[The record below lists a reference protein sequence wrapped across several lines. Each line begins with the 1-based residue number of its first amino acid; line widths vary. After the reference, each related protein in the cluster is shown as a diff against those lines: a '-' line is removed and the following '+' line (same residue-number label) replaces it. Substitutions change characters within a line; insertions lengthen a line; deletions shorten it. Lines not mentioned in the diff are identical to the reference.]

1 MPASSRNR
9 IAVRRPTP
17 ICMRALAPAP
27 PSEPPVTPTDP
38 PSPSAAPLAAAKG
51 PGRAYLGL
59 ALLGWGLS
67 ILLGVTPH
75 EDPWV
80 GAGLSVFGLALVA
93 SSPRLPEFR
102 GSMSPWLVATAGLS
116 VVAGLLAFD
125 AASGAPLDGPKVAML
140 LVGAGLVAAAPFL
153 GRRLRVGRKGRS
165 VTVASLVVGSLAVL
179 GAPLAVWGLQ
189 AATKGVVG
197 TTPIEAFI
205 RFALIAPVGAFL
217 QLIGFDPHI
226 QGQTVTYA
234 TRNGALAL
242 EVGAACS
249 GVQAMALFTGVLA
262 LFLWTEKP
270 GGRRL
275 ALWSAIGI
283 GGVYVANLLRLVVL
297 FLVGYQWGGD
307 ALEETHAHAGWIFFV
322 AWAILFARLARGKR
336 QPRGQAA

>member
-1 MPASSRNR
+1 MRPPASAAR
-9 IAVRRPTP
+9 AEPT
-17 ICMRALAPAP
+17 APLEGTSP
-27 PSEPPVTPTDP
+27 K
-38 PSPSAAPLAAAKG
+38 PSPDAPHPGAG
-51 PGRAYLGL
+51 SGRAYLGL

-80 GAGLSVFGLALVA
+80 GAGLGVFGLALAA

-102 GSMSPWLVATAGLS
+102 GALSPWIVAGAGLAI
-116 VVAGLLAFD
+116 VAGLLAFN
-125 AASGAPLDGPKVAML
+125 AATGAGLDGPKVAIL
-140 LVGAGLVAAAPFL
+140 LVGAGLVACAPFL
-153 GRRLRVGRKGRS
+153 GRRLRIGRKGRTM
-165 VTVASLVVGSLAVL
+165 TVASMVVGSLAVL

-205 RFALIAPVGAFL
+205 RFALIAPVGAL
-217 QLIGFDPHI
+217 LRLIGFAPEI
-226 QGQTVTYA
+226 EGQTVTYA
-234 TRNGALAL
+234 TRDGALAL

-270 GGRRL
+270 GARRL

-283 GGVYVANLLRLVVL
+283 AGVYVANLLRLVML
-297 FLVGYQWGGD
+297 FLVGYQWGGE
-307 ALEETHAHAGWIFFV
+307 ALVEAHAHAGWIFFV

-336 QPRGQAA
+336 APRATAA

>member
-1 MPASSRNR
+1 MG
-9 IAVRRPTP
+9 
-17 ICMRALAPAP
+17 
-27 PSEPPVTPTDP
+27 P
-38 PSPSAAPLAAAKG
+38 PSPTAATEPPASPASPEPGAPDPPARAANGA
-51 PGRAYLGL
+51 GRAYLGL

-75 EDPWV
+75 EDLLV
-80 GAGLSVFGLALVA
+80 GAGLSVFGLALAA
-93 SSPRLPEFR
+93 SSPRLPAFR
-102 GSMSPWLVATAGLS
+102 GSMSPWLVATAGL
-116 VVAGLLAFD
+116 ATIACLLAFN
-125 AASGAPLDGPKVAML
+125 AAGGAALDGPKIAIL

-153 GRRLRVGRKGRS
+153 GRRLRIGRKGRS
-165 VTVASLVVGSLAVL
+165 LTVASMVVGGLAVL

-205 RFALIAPVGAFL
+205 RFALIAPVGAL
-217 QLIGFDPHI
+217 LHLIGFDPHI

-234 TRNGALAL
+234 TRDGHLAL

-270 GGRRL
+270 GARRL

-283 GGVYVANLLRLVVL
+283 GGVYLANLLRLVVL

-307 ALEETHAHAGWIFFV
+307 ALEETHAHAGWVFFV
-322 AWAILFARLARGKR
+322 AWAVLFARLARGKR
-336 QPRGQAA
+336 APRPTDA